1 VQAQAK
7 AHTGS
12 RPDGAAA
19 EVEERPFGSY
29 LALMA
34 LFSTAFGGAL
44 AVAGARG
51 RLERSPGPVD
61 IALVGVAA
69 HKLARLIA
77 LDKVTSPLRA
87 PFVEARL
94 DEEGEIVEE
103 PAGTG
108 ARRAMGELLTCPS
121 CVGQWTCAAF
131 VAGIYFSPV
140 PTRAVASVF
149 AADAVSDFL
158 HAAFRA
164 AKERA

>member
-1 VQAQAK
+1 M
-7 AHTGS
+7 T
-12 RPDGAAA
+12 
-19 EVEERPFGSY
+19 
-29 LALMA
+29 
-34 LFSTAFGGAL
+34 LFSTALGGGL
-44 AVAGARG
+44 AAAGAHG
-51 RLERSPGPVD
+51 RLKRSPGLAD

-77 LDKVTSPLRA
+77 LDKVTSPIRA
-87 PFVEARL
+87 PFVEARV
-94 DEEGEIVEE
+94 DEDGEIVEE

-108 ARRAMGELLTCPS
+108 VRKAVGELLTCPS

-131 VAGIYFSPV
+131 VTGIYFSPV

-158 HAAFRA
+158 HTAFRA